1 MVSGERRLEE
11 MAAAAVVPELV
22 PLLDDRPGEGRPEVA
37 QEGGSTR
44 ADELVH
50 YGDLSLSRRY
60 PHPLPQPEIEED
72 ELGDRTLDAR
82 DFLPIR
88 VCSEKD
94 FGQVSRSSQRL
105 DLLNHLVCLRP
116 GMLPILPVGH
126 VVPTKMHRKKRTFS
140 HICCKHDG
148 ASSARDL
155 LGEVQM
161 LKDFNV
167 EVRRGE
173 FHVNSPRGPLRSP
186 IEELKLSSVAEVEQ
200 PIGEVDSEHRELA
213 SSEILFELLGGAGGL
228 DLIRGDVGDGSVGQ
242 PEGRK
247 LPRVSVVPHVKLCVD
262 GRELRYDFINK
273 PTLIY
278 QLDVL

>member
-200 PIGEVDSEHRELA
+200 PEASESSTFPTFFRDLVRAVGGGGGTGFDQGRRRRWFRRTARRKKTAPSKRSPAREA
-213 SSEILFELLGGAGGL
+213 
-228 DLIRGDVGDGSVGQ
+228 
-242 PEGRK
+242 
-247 LPRVSVVPHVKLCVD
+247 LC
-262 GRELRYDFINK
+262 
-273 PTLIY
+273 
-278 QLDVL
+278 